1 MDDRRTP
8 DMPGPDSAP
17 AARGRKRLII
27 ASVGGLLAVGL
38 GVAVAMGV
46 FRSDPADDV
55 PPPAVEG
62 GLRVELGQMDGDQRI
77 DPARPLRCF
86 VEGRVVGELTLADCA
101 KRNGVAAQALDVGVD
116 AAGELAAVV
125 SVPPVNNDPIGP
137 DASAAMD
144 DDPAPYKVVGPPS
157 PPVIAAP
164 PTGACQRHSGGEW
177 RELGD
182 GLARDTCVQL
192 LFTGRCEPPG
202 SASYGR
208 WNGQTVRLVTGR
220 VEIAPDG
227 ANFRTL
233 VEQDASCML
242 P

>member
-1 MDDRRTP
+1 
-8 DMPGPDSAP
+8 
-17 AARGRKRLII
+17 
-27 ASVGGLLAVGL
+27 
-38 GVAVAMGV
+38 
-46 FRSDPADDV
+46 
-55 PPPAVEG
+55 
-62 GLRVELGQMDGDQRI
+62 
-77 DPARPLRCF
+77 
-86 VEGRVVGELTLADCA
+86 
-101 KRNGVAAQALDVGVD
+101 
-116 AAGELAAVV
+116 
-125 SVPPVNNDPIGP
+125 
-137 DASAAMD
+137 
-144 DDPAPYKVVGPPS
+144 
-157 PPVIAAP
+157 
-164 PTGACQRHSGGEW
+164 
-177 RELGD
+177 LGD

>member
-1 MDDRRTP
+1 MDDGRTP
-8 DMPGPDSAP
+8 DTQPGPQP
-17 AARGRKRLII
+17 RGRKRLII
-27 ASVGGLLAVGL
+27 ASAGAVT
-38 GVAVAMGV
+38 AVALGAAVALGV
-46 FRSDPADDV
+46 FRSDPADEA
-55 PPPAVEG
+55 PPPAAEG
-62 GLRVELGQMDGDQRI
+62 GLRVELGQVDADTRI
-77 DPARPLRCF
+77 DPTRPLRCF
-86 VEGRVVGELTLADCA
+86 VEGRMVGELTLADCA

-125 SVPPVNNDPIGP
+125 SVPTPNDDPLGP
-137 DASAAMD
+137 DLAEAVD

-157 PPVIAAP
+157 PPAPPAP
-164 PTGACQRHSGGEW
+164 PTGACQRHTGGEW
-177 RELGD
+177 RELGE
-182 GLARDTCVQL
+182 GLALDTCVQL

-227 ANFRTL
+227 ANFSTL
-233 VEQDASCML
+233 AQQDASCML